1 MESLTAV
8 CCRGTR
14 AFIRRLTGGETLQMA
29 ASGVFAYDENV
40 LDMLT
45 SDEDDVLKNIMWMI
59 NN

>member
-45 SDEDDVLKNIMWMI
+45 SDEDDVLNIMRMI